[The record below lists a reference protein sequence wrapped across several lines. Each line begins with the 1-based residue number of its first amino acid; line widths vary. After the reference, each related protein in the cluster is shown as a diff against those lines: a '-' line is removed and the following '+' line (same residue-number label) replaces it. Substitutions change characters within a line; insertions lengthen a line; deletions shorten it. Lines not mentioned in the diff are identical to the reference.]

1 MLKEI
6 DDNTLESLVGGSEN
20 ISSTVI
26 NALTNVIKFIYEVGT
41 GLGSGVRRIIDND
54 MCPTK

>member
-6 DDNTLESLVGGSEN
+6 DNKTLESLVGGSGN
-20 ISSTVI
+20 ISSTLI
-26 NALTNVIKFIYEVGT
+26 NALTNVIKFIYVVGT

>member
-6 DDNTLESLVGGSEN
+6 DNKTLESLVGGSGN

-26 NALTNVIKFIYEVGT
+26 NALTNVIKFIYVVGT

>member
-6 DDNTLESLVGGSEN
+6 DNDTLESLVGGSGN

-41 GLGSGVRRIIDND
+41 GLGSGLRRIIDND